1 MGLFDGVL
9 GNVVNSALGGLQ
21 NPAQNGNAIMIV
33 MKMIQDH
40 GGLPKVLEM
49 FSENGL
55 ANEAGSW
62 IGNGG
67 NLPITAEH
75 IQQVFSPAALQEVAS
90 KLGVSGDQA
99 NAIIAKVLPEI
110 VNHLTP
116 GGSIPEN
123 HSDLLSQGL
132 ALFNK

>member
-9 GNVVNSALGGLQ
+9 GNVVNSALGGGQ
-21 NPAQNGNAIMIV
+21 NPIQNSNAIMLV

-49 FSENGL
+49 FNQNGL
-55 ANEAGSW
+55 ANEASSW

-67 NLPITAEH
+67 NLPITADH
-75 IQQVFSPAALQEVAS
+75 IQQVFSPAVLQEFAA
-90 KLGVSGDQA
+90 KLGVSGDEA
-99 NAIIAKVLPEI
+99 NAIIAKVLPEVI
-110 VNHLTP
+110 NHLTP
-116 GGSIPEN
+116 GGSVTAD
-123 HSDLLSQGL
+123 HADLLSQGL

>member
-9 GNVVNSALGGLQ
+9 GNVVNSALGGGQ

-49 FSENGL
+49 FNQHGL
-55 ANEAGSW
+55 ANEASSW
-62 IGNGG
+62 IGGGG
-67 NLPITAEH
+67 NLPITADH
-75 IQQVFSPAALQEVAS
+75 IQQVFSPAVLEEIAS
-90 KLGVSGDQA
+90 KLGVSGDEA
-99 NAIIAKVLPEI
+99 NAIIAKVLPEVI
-110 VNHLTP
+110 SHLTP

>member
-9 GNVVNSALGGLQ
+9 GNVVNSALGGQ
-21 NPAQNGNAIMIV
+21 NPVQNSNAIMVV

-49 FSENGL
+49 FNQNGL
-55 ANEAGSW
+55 ANEASSW
-62 IGNGG
+62 IGNAGK
-67 NLPITAEH
+67 LPISADQ
-75 IQQVFSPAALQEVAS
+75 IQQVFSPAVLQEIAS
-90 KLGVSGDQA
+90 KLGVSGDEA
-99 NAIIAKVLPEI
+99 NAIIAKVLPE
-110 VNHLTP
+110 VVGHLTP

-123 HSDLLSQGL
+123 HSDLLAQGL